1 MTGETR
7 RARPWLG
14 TIVDIRVRGLEEK
27 HALRAIEA
35 AFDEIAAIHA
45 LMSFHDP
52 ESELSRLNRCAAETS
67 TPVGS
72 RTREVLDLALTIAR
86 ESDGRFD
93 PTVAADLVGWGFLP
107 APRGGRPPE
116 PGASWRDVRLE
127 GDLVRFARPLWIDL
141 GGIAKGYAV
150 DRAIE
155 RLVCEGATDAC
166 VNAGGD
172 LRVIGSESEVVHL
185 RLSGAASTSW
195 LPAMELRDVS
205 VASSSGHLERR
216 RQGARWIGPHLHGRL
231 RRPVGVNSSVSVVAG
246 RCAVADALTKVVLAD
261 RRFAKRFLPHYDA
274 TALTH
279 DRRRGWQIVGSP

>member
-14 TIVDIRVRGLEEK
+14 TIVDIRVRGLKEK

-35 AFDEIAAIHA
+35 AFDEIAAVHA

-52 ESELSRLNRCAAETS
+52 ESELSLLNRCAAETS

-116 PGASWRDVRLE
+116 PGASWRDVQLE

-155 RLVCEGATDAC
+155 RLLCEGATDAC
-166 VNAGGD
+166 
-172 LRVIGSESEVVHL
+172 
-185 RLSGAASTSW
+185 
-195 LPAMELRDVS
+195 
-205 VASSSGHLERR
+205 
-216 RQGARWIGPHLHGRL
+216 
-231 RRPVGVNSSVSVVAG
+231 
-246 RCAVADALTKVVLAD
+246 
-261 RRFAKRFLPHYDA
+261 
-274 TALTH
+274 
-279 DRRRGWQIVGSP
+279 

>member
-1 MTGETR
+1 MTPETR

-27 HALRAIEA
+27 AALRAIDA
-35 AFDEIAAIHA
+35 AFEEVATIHS
-45 LMSFHDP
+45 LLSFHDP
-52 ESELSRLNRCAAETS
+52 GSELSRLNRCAAETAI
-67 TPVGS
+67 PVDA
-72 RTREVLDLALTIAR
+72 RTREVLRLALAIAR

-93 PTVAADLVGWGFLP
+93 PTVAFELVRSGFLP
-107 APRGGRPPE
+107 APTGVQPPE
-116 PGASWRDVRLE
+116 PTATWREVRLE
-127 GDLVRFARPLWIDL
+127 GDRVRFDCPLWLDL

-155 RLVCEGATDAC
+155 RLAGEGVTDAC

-185 RLSGAASTSW
+185 RLSVGAPTSW
-195 LPAMELRDVS
+195 VAAMEVRDLS

-216 RQGARWIGPHLHGRL
+216 RQGNRWIGPHLDGMS
-231 RRPVGVNSSVSVVAG
+231 RRPVGVNRSASVVAG

-261 RRFAKRFLPHYDA
+261 RRFAKVVLPRFDA
-274 TALTH
+274 TAVTH